1 MGKYYKD
8 VFILFNMVVGDV
20 SDIPGIILELGK
32 LGLLLQALGV
42 VVIAWIIFQI
52 ISLIINRKRMKEIY
66 TIKKDMKRIEGK
78 IDKILSRR

>member
-1 MGKYYKD
+1 
-8 VFILFNMVVGDV
+8 MVVGDV